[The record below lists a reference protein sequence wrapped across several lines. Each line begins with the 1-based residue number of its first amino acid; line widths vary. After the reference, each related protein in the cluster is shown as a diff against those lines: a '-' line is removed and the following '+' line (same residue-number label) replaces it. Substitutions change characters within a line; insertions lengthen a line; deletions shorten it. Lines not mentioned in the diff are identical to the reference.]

1 MKIIVVLNAE
11 GIIMITKMKTK
22 IPELKEIGKELL
34 ITLLGG
40 IGGGVIF
47 LILASWIF
55 PNVNFISFG
64 G

>member
-1 MKIIVVLNAE
+1 
-11 GIIMITKMKTK
+11 MITKMKTK